1 MGDIIRYLIEFLL
14 YGNKDAIQWVGYTAE
29 EKNWHQYKVVIIP
42 CGALGNRLVM
52 PDLSSP
58 QVETHTWDHEGQH
71 GTTYLIRTDLIYN
84 AFFFISRAEEIL
96 CSERDEH
103 DRFLARHS
111 VLGTDNRLQ
120 IPLIDEYGHL
130 LLKLLQLPT
139 PAQQLSAVYLTH
151 DIDTLARY
159 RHLRGALGGLR
170 RGEGKQV
177 WKALQNIYDDPEYT
191 FPWLI
196 KQDAF
201 LRDTSFP
208 VYQLYFAKD
217 TFGSGFDYPQ
227 YNLDGY
233 DFQYLAHRLNK
244 SGAQIGWHS
253 SYYRHLPRHN
263 NPAINY
269 SLHRSHYLR
278 CSIDFME
285 QISHQGVMQDFSM
298 GFADQ
303 AGFRLQTTRP
313 VRWINPYTYELTSLV
328 LHPLTAMD
336 VTFSA
341 PHYMGLDEDEAY
353 FLCQRLI
360 DKTRQVGG
368 EVVLLWHNSNVQRN
382 SYHRRLYPTLLDYLK
397 GQ

>member
-177 WKALQNIYDDPEYT
+177 WKALQNIYEDPEYT
-191 FPWLI
+191 SRGLSNRMLFCATQVFPFTNSI
-196 KQDAF
+196 S
-201 LRDTSFP
+201 RRIH
-208 VYQLYFAKD
+208 
-217 TFGSGFDYPQ
+217 
-227 YNLDGY
+227 
-233 DFQYLAHRLNK
+233 LAAVL
-244 SGAQIGWHS
+244 
-253 SYYRHLPRHN
+253 
-263 NPAINY
+263 
-269 SLHRSHYLR
+269 
-278 CSIDFME
+278 
-285 QISHQGVMQDFSM
+285 
-298 GFADQ
+298 
-303 AGFRLQTTRP
+303 TTRN
-313 VRWINPYTYELTSLV
+313 IT
-328 LHPLTAMD
+328 LTA
-336 VTFSA
+336 TISS
-341 PHYMGLDEDEAY
+341 
-353 FLCQRLI
+353 I
-360 DKTRQVGG
+360 
-368 EVVLLWHNSNVQRN
+368 WHIV
-382 SYHRRLYPTLLDYLK
+382 
-397 GQ
+397 